1 MLFTFIL
8 VAKWYGELYRISLI
22 IEQISKKFH
31 ENHSNNII
39 QILTNTTT
47 EDRLLMNT
55 TVLDSE
61 NSCLATSDVTH
72 FDWCS
77 LSHDL
82 RVKYLI
88 TFY

>member
-1 MLFTFIL
+1 MGKLKKKLFKNMIKQIL
-8 VAKWYGELYRISLI
+8 
-22 IEQISKKFH
+22 KKFYG
-31 ENHSNNII
+31 NHSNNII
-39 QILTNTTT
+39 QISTNTI
-47 EDRLLMNT
+47 
-55 TVLDSE
+55 VLDSE